1 MEYSI
6 AHIEGDAAWRR
17 RRWHLVLVI
26 VLRQSTAIQEHV
38 PDAGGQNHTTGTQ
51 RGKEIAWRS
60 TSMPRNEDSGSAER
74 KSESMQ
80 QCWSAALN
88 HIPRSALPHALPA
101 LPRRGHHRRRARRS
115 ASAHPGL
122 TLASLLTQ
130 GRVRA
135 RLKIKDSKMCGG
147 RMASLMQLLVLAT
160 MHEGAYQRPQPPAPV
175 AQVLGF
181 CAPLPHQRAEFFR
194 HLERPSEGWRLNG
207 EEDERGGD
215 PILCAVA
222 YRRRR
227 VHGSSC
233 VRRASIRRA
242 EERAGSSASCSQQ
255 VFRKNLTWERDS
267 IARVA
272 YDPAHIPDCNV
283 HATVGKH
290 FLFHEPIP
298 YAKNG
303 QGYL

>member
-6 AHIEGDAAWRR
+6 AHGEGDAAWRR

-26 VLRQSTAIQEHV
+26 VLRQSTAKQEHV

-60 TSMPRNEDSGSAER
+60 TSMPRNLAFEAQDSGSAER

-80 QCWSAALN
+80 QCWSAALK

-135 RLKIKDSKMCGG
+135 RLKIRQTKKPNQANKRC
-147 RMASLMQLLVLAT
+147 A
-160 MHEGAYQRPQPPAPV
+160 GA
-175 AQVLGF
+175 
-181 CAPLPHQRAEFFR
+181 
-194 HLERPSEGWRLNG
+194 GWR
-207 EEDERGGD
+207 R
-215 PILCAVA
+215 
-222 YRRRR
+222 
-227 VHGSSC
+227 
-233 VRRASIRRA
+233 
-242 EERAGSSASCSQQ
+242 
-255 VFRKNLTWERDS
+255 
-267 IARVA
+267 
-272 YDPAHIPDCNV
+272 
-283 HATVGKH
+283 
-290 FLFHEPIP
+290 
-298 YAKNG
+298 
-303 QGYL
+303 